1 MLDVE
6 ATGKRIRLARQMR
19 RMNQT
24 ELADRIGYSGK
35 AVSAWERGVNA
46 PTGNAILELCRAL
59 NVSADWLL
67 GTKGEEK

>member
-19 RMNQT
+19 RMSQT

-35 AVSAWERGVNA
+35 AVSAWETGVNA
-46 PTGNAILELCRAL
+46 PTGDAIRELCRTL
-59 NVSADWLL
+59 DVSADWLL
-67 GTKGEEK
+67 DVKGE

>member
-19 RMNQT
+19 RMSQT

-35 AVSAWERGVNA
+35 AVSAWETGVNA
-46 PTGNAILELCRAL
+46 PTGDAIRELCRAL
-59 NVSADWLL
+59 GVSADWLL
-67 GTKGEEK
+67 DVKGD